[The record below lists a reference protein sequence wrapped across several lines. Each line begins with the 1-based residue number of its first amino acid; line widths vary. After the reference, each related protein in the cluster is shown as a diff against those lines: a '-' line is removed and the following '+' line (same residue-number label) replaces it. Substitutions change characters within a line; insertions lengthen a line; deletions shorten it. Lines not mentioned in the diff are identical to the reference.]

1 MQIVKSLLTIVFLC
15 CLAHT
20 SVAQVQQA
28 RGKAT
33 VDYKARSAP
42 ADVKAKAQREA
53 ELKAIEFYYAEAGE
67 SEAANFDAVRDK
79 IVENPGRYI
88 LETTVLSEE
97 DIAAKQQYTV
107 TVRVSLNVANLR
119 NLIRGTSAVTKSG
132 KQERSAFAFLFVSRQ
147 SDSIKSFDDTVA
159 TRLDITGSGDL
170 KLKEEEKTL
179 ETEKIRGGSIAT
191 TGKKSQDS
199 SIAFKG
205 GIAADTSGSR
215 TRRAAEST
223 YRLIPSAN
231 LNQIFTS
238 TFARAG
244 YKVSEA
250 ALVEPFTG
258 GRFKVSAVEDDY
270 KSGNDLKTSTLQS
283 IVVGMRTAQIPLFA
297 IGTLDVGLAGQDA
310 ATGLVRVAVTVNA
323 KVMDVTQSIPETVAA
338 VGPVQY
344 AGVGPT
350 EDEAKTNAL
359 KLAATN
365 AARELNSQLI
375 NIGTK

>member
-1 MQIVKSLLTIVFLC
+1 MQIIKSLLFTAVLC
-15 CLAHT
+15 CFAAT

-33 VDYKARSAP
+33 VSYKGRSAP
-42 ADVKAKAQREA
+42 ADVKVKAQQEA
-53 ELKAIEFYYAEAGE
+53 ELKAVEFYYAEAGE

-79 IVENPGRYI
+79 IKENPSRFI
-88 LETTVLSEE
+88 LESTILSEE
-97 DIAAKQQYTV
+97 DITAKQQYTV

-119 NLIRGTSAVTKSG
+119 NLVRGTSAVAKGG
-132 KQERSAFAFLFVSRQ
+132 KQERSAFAFLFISRQ
-147 SDSIKSFDDTVA
+147 SDSIKSFDDSIA
-159 TRLDITGSGDL
+159 KRAELSGVVDV
-170 KLKEEEKTL
+170 KSSEDEKTL
-179 ETEKIRGGSIAT
+179 ETEKIKGGSVAT
-191 TGKKSQDS
+191 TGRKTQDGNLT
-199 SIAFKG
+199 AKG
-205 GIAADTSGSR
+205 SFSADTSGSR
-215 TRRAAEST
+215 TRRASEST

-231 LNQIFTS
+231 LNQIFAS

-258 GRFKVSAVEDDY
+258 GRFKVSAIEDDY
-270 KSGNDLKTSTLQS
+270 KSGNDLKTSTMQS
-283 IVVGMRTAQIPLFA
+283 IVAGMRAAQIPIFA
-297 IGTLDVGLAGQDA
+297 LGTLDVGLAGPDG

-323 KVMDVTQSIPETVAA
+323 RVMDVTQAIPETIAA

-350 EDEAKTNAL
+350 EDEARTSAL
-359 KLAATN
+359 KLAASN